1 MPALPGF
8 ENHDVYQ
15 FINYDEFTMKKA
27 DIPDWTDIQM
37 EKLEYAFVRIK
48 EVADKHSKLPDDYEH
63 LKGDYR
69 SVAQALFDCPVI
81 FSNRISKGILNRF
94 SKNLIFDHFYNTGN
108 ISSKVESFKKK
119 HCVSGITFD
128 HECPRN
134 ESAKYFIKT
143 YNEWE
148 STKHFENYPY
158 NFFLLEYITKW
169 GITNLVT
176 TYENGLLGSKT
187 KKKDFIFE
195 GPESLYRSC
204 KIDLYSLNNL

>member
-15 FINYDEFTMKKA
+15 FINYDEFTFKKT
-27 DIPDWTDIQM
+27 DIPNWTHNQM

-63 LKGDYR
+63 LKNDYR

-94 SKNLIFDHFYNTGN
+94 SKNLIFDHFYNAGN

-119 HCVSGITFD
+119 HSISGITYD

-143 YNEWE
+143 YND
-148 STKHFENYPY
+148 ENYPY
-158 NFFLLEYITKW
+158 KVFLFQYLFKW

-176 TYENGLLGSKT
+176 TYENGLLSSKT

-204 KIDLYSLNNL
+204 KVDLYSLNNL